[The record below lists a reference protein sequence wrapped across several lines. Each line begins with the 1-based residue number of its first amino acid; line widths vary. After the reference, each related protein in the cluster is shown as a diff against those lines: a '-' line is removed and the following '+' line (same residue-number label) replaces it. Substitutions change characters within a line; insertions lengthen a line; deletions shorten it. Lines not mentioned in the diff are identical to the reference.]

1 MPYKARTFRKQPLPV
16 QAMKFQGDLPSHQA
30 ICKWL
35 GNWPHKHIDVLGNR
49 FTPASAA
56 CSPVASRIVINTH
69 EGEMAARHG
78 DWIVC
83 GVSAEF
89 YPVRAD
95 IFEQSYDLIEDG
107 KVVDPSEW

>member
-1 MPYKARTFRKQPLPV
+1 
-16 QAMKFQGDLPSHQA
+16 
-30 ICKWL
+30 
-35 GNWPHKHIDVLGNR
+35 
-49 FTPASAA
+49 
-56 CSPVASRIVINTH
+56 
-69 EGEMAARHG
+69 
-78 DWIVC
+78 VC